1 LRSYIVKTRK
11 VGDCIVVT
19 LPQELLQAEQ
29 IGADMLVEITAKKT
43 QKQGSSASK
52 DGCALGP
59 DDPWKLLE

>member
-1 LRSYIVKTRK
+1 LRTFVVKTRK

-19 LPQELLQAEQ
+19 LPKELVQTEQ

-43 QKQGSSASK
+43 KKQGSGTSK